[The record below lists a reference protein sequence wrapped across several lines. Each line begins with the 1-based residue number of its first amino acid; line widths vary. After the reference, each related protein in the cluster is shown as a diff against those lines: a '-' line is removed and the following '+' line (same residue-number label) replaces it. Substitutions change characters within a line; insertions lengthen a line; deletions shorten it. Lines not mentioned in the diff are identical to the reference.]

1 MDTNGSFLGKM
12 ALLLLFFSIIY
23 YRVEG
28 STGGDIFQK
37 SYFPFFE
44 RWMDERP
51 FEFHAVWRWWETYRR
66 WKYIFLP
73 LRWNIYINVPCSW
86 NVTHP
91 RMIFSLV
98 REPLSKNPRY
108 RCFLW
113 FSSFYTRPF
122 HVSWDQWIYFGIH
135 IFRLKEKSIQKEKRI
150 KSKNFESNSVRFI
163 SVEIDKSI
171 KYNNIKNILWKNEKE
186 NGREKEINSQVWR
199 SICEGSLEQKEIVRR
214 KYSKIRII
222 IGYLEKT
229 NAACKNL
236 IYREQVEFS
245 RKKGSLL
252 FRPITCAS
260 IIARPSRQ
268 TFNLSTRDA
277 W

>member
-1 MDTNGSFLGKM
+1 MSHILEWFFRSLGSRFRKIRDTV
-12 ALLLLFFSIIY
+12 AFF
-23 YRVEG
+23 
-28 STGGDIFQK
+28 D
-37 SYFPFFE
+37 
-44 RWMDERP
+44 
-51 FEFHAVWRWWETYRR
+51 
-66 WKYIFLP
+66 FLP
-73 LRWNIYINVPCSW
+73 FIRVPSTCRGINEF
-86 NVTHP
+86 T
-91 RMIFSLV
+91 L
-98 REPLSKNPRY
+98 EY
-108 RCFLW
+108 TFLDKW
-113 FSSFYTRPF
+113 
-122 HVSWDQWIYFGIH
+122 
-135 IFRLKEKSIQKEKRI
+135 KEKSIQKEKRI